1 MTRTITFVAVMLVAV
16 ASFAQS
22 HKGIKP
28 RASAEKYPAVST
40 QKDLTVGAARLS
52 EAQVRKSFVSSLG
65 KKFVVLEVGAFPK
78 SEIQLSPQDF
88 LLVVR
93 GQKDEIREADPETIA
108 GQLAKKEVDRNNDI
122 TVSPVAGVT
131 YSSGGNPYG
140 GYGPYGNRGSGW
152 GTSAGVAIQKG
163 GSGQRDPKTIDADR
177 KTMATELKEKQLPEG
192 STAKPVAG
200 YLYFPVPDDPKAAL
214 DLVYRGPAGEFT
226 VPLHPASE

>member
-1 MTRTITFVAVMLVAV
+1 MTRFIAFAAVVLLAV
-16 ASFAQS
+16 SCFAEPHQ
-22 HKGIKP
+22 GIKP

-78 SEIQLSPQDF
+78 SEIQVSLEDF

-108 GQLAKKEVDRNNDI
+108 GQLAKKESDRNNDV
-122 TVSPVAGVT
+122 TVSPVVGVT
-131 YSSGGNPYG
+131 YSSGGNPYNDPY
-140 GYGPYGNRGSGW
+140 GYGGRGW

-177 KTMATELKEKQLPEG
+177 KTMATELKEKQLPEE
-192 STAKPVAG
+192 STAKPIAG

-226 VPLHPASE
+226 IPLHPAAE